1 MTSLL
6 GIMVGIL
13 LVALFLGS
21 GFMTVP
27 PGTVGYGRL
36 FGKVQWRDLQPG
48 LHYLAPRPFVQ
59 VDGWPV
65 REVKSIMA
73 ETTNEYVSGDLNLL
87 SLIVNVQYRV
97 KDPYAY
103 RYRTENAER
112 IIEDVV
118 RDHVRAFVSARAL
131 EQLLDVHR
139 VTLEEHVGDL
149 FQTSYHERLPVL
161 ESVEM
166 VKANLLTINPVAE
179 TMNAFREVSSAQ
191 EDRERIIVNA
201 QRFLVSLTPQAHGN
215 AEYEVEQAD
224 GEAYR
229 KVVTAAAE
237 AVAISTVAAAVQSA
251 PNVLWNMLWR
261 EKLETALSGNPKIIV
276 PNRRSLD
283 KVALW
288 KRRPAADAE
297 THRPRKE
304 R

>member
-1 MTSLL
+1 MPT
-6 GIMVGIL
+6 
-13 LVALFLGS
+13 
-21 GFMTVP
+21 T
-27 PGTVGYGRL
+27 TGR
-36 FGKVQWRDLQPG
+36 
-48 LHYLAPRPFVQ
+48 
-59 VDGWPV
+59 
-65 REVKSIMA
+65 
-73 ETTNEYVSGDLNLL
+73 
-87 SLIVNVQYRV
+87 
-97 KDPYAY
+97 
-103 RYRTENAER
+103 RTRNASSR
-112 IIEDVV
+112 T
-118 RDHVRAFVSARAL
+118 RDHVWAFVSARSL

-166 VKANLLTINPVAE
+166 VKANLSTINPVAE
-179 TMNAFREVSSAQ
+179 TMHAFREVSSAQ

-237 AVAISTVAAAVQSA
+237 AISTVAAAVQSA

-276 PNRRSLD
+276 PNRRSLS